1 MKLIEGVEY
10 YTTAEV
16 VRVAGISRQTLWRW
30 RKEKRV
36 PQGHTFRSR
45 GVLFSRSETRPDS
58 VVREPGRGSED
69 ESKPIQP
76 PLTEPTLTP

>member
-45 GVLFSRSETRPDS
+45 GVLFSRSERDQIVSYANRVEGPRTNQNQFNLHLPNRP
-58 VVREPGRGSED
+58 
-69 ESKPIQP
+69 
-76 PLTEPTLTP
+76 

>member
-16 VRVAGISRQTLWRW
+16 TSAAGISRQTLWRW
-30 RKEKRV
+30 RKEGLV

-45 GVLFSRSETRPDS
+45 GVLYSRSERDQI
-58 VVREPGRGSED
+58 VAYANRVEGPGTNHDQFNLRF
-69 ESKPIQP
+69 P
-76 PLTEPTLTP
+76 